1 VRLTPLAKLIISIFG
16 IFDIISISGIID
28 IFSIIGIIIF
38 VL

>member
-1 VRLTPLAKLIISIFG
+1 MKGSFHRIFG
-16 IFDIISISGIID
+16 ISDIISISSIID

>member
-1 VRLTPLAKLIISIFG
+1 LAKLIISI
-16 IFDIISISGIID
+16 SGIIG